1 MNASAHQAGL
11 AARTVHDSRW
21 VSVVARNPKADGS
34 FYYRVTTTGVYCV
47 LRAPP
52 GWHIREHVRFHTTCE
67 EAEKAGFRPVNGANR
82 ICLRYSIST
91 WRRSRRPAG

>member
-34 FYYRVTTTGVYCV
+34 FYYSVTTTGVYCRPSCAAR
-47 LRAPP
+47 LAHP
-52 GWHIREHVRFHTTCE
+52 EHVRFHATCE
-67 EAEKAGFRPVNGANR
+67 DAEKA
-82 ICLRYSIST
+82 
-91 WRRSRRPAG
+91 